1 MPGFFHDDILTSMI
15 CRRNPRIV
23 NQATT
28 TLRQCWPNPFSAERE
43 GCSLQYYH
51 SALYNICRCT
61 LQKNKW
67 QRVIETNNN
76 SRNTMQPLRKT
87 TKTNGIHATQPCTTH
102 ILHKAAKYVNL
113 RHQVQWRPLQW
124 KPQSPASPPSNTSP
138 SGDLPCLLV
147 VFAKIKR
154 KQPVKLLMLLMM
166 TRM

>member
-1 MPGFFHDDILTSMI
+1 MTDIFSSVQQRWGEGRGTVAHLQQPVGSKSEVCHSFSNRVRSKICRRNIRIVNQANTTLRQCCSCLVSSIHDDILTSLI

-76 SRNTMQPLRKT
+76 SRNTM
-87 TKTNGIHATQPCTTH
+87 
-102 ILHKAAKYVNL
+102 
-113 RHQVQWRPLQW
+113 
-124 KPQSPASPPSNTSP
+124 
-138 SGDLPCLLV
+138 
-147 VFAKIKR
+147 
-154 KQPVKLLMLLMM
+154 
-166 TRM
+166 

>member
-1 MPGFFHDDILTSMI
+1 MPGFFHDDILTSLI

-67 QRVIETNNN
+67 QRVIET
-76 SRNTMQPLRKT
+76 T
-87 TKTNGIHATQPCTTH
+87 THATQC
-102 ILHKAAKYVNL
+102 NL
-113 RHQVQWRPLQW
+113 YARQPKQMGFMQLNLVQLISYTKQPNMSIHQVQWRPLQW

-166 TRM
+166 TRT